1 MNSLITVD
9 DIVKVVSKHV
19 GCDPDKLM
27 KIKYIRDKEYI
38 YAKQLVLYFVLKF
51 EVMSLTDAG
60 TFIWKNRSSL
70 YSALNTVKNYIE
82 TSKIRN
88 RQILD
93 ITESLTTISIIKT
106 KVAKLEYEYEAIVES
121 NGTLFEIMKKTVD
134 LLDLMRKTQTDL
146 NEQLK
151 VASNNITYY
160 KHKSLIV

>member
-9 DIVKVVSKHV
+9 DIVKVVSKHT
-19 GCDPDKLM
+19 GCDPDRLM
-27 KIKYIRDKEYI
+27 KIKYIKDKEYI

-160 KHKSLIV
+160 KQKSLIV